1 MANPEIKILAVSNV
15 YCRLMNFLKKGVSEG
30 GHFHDYDH
38 GTLLATGKV
47 LVEKFDA
54 DRNVIASKVFTAPT
68 FLFIEK
74 DVAHRLTAMEDN
86 TVATCIHALRSIT
99 EDILDP
105 DTFTQQQEFSDMP
118 WKDKP
123 ERGIVSVH
131 KFFKEK
137 RNVDLAKLARKPK
150 NLKIEIEK

>member
-15 YCRLMNFLKKGVSEG
+15 YCRLMNFLKKGDVEE

-54 DRNVIASKVFTAPT
+54 DRNVIASKIFTAPT

-99 EDILDP
+99 DDILDP
-105 DTFTQQQEFSDMP
+105 DTFVQQQEFSDVA
-118 WKDKP
+118 WEDKP
-123 ERGIVSVH
+123 ERGIINVNR
-131 KFFKEK
+131 FFQEK
-137 RNVDLAKLARKPK
+137 RNTKLAPIAKKPK
-150 NLKIEIEK
+150 NLKIEIKK